1 MKKFIKGDFF
11 AFLADLSYNF
21 QRVLKIQ
28 PKFMFL
34 VLRLEINMA
43 IQSHKRVHETDDGLV
58 VGLPCADV
66 GISSFLA

>member
-1 MKKFIKGDFF
+1 MKKLIKGEFF

-28 PKFMFL
+28 SKFMFL
-34 VLRLEINMA
+34 TMRLEINMT
-43 IQSHKRVHETDDGLV
+43 IQSHKRIHETDNGLV

-66 GISSFLA
+66 